1 MSLPE
6 IKYDP
11 GTLKEGYNTYSPST
25 LRHVFDGKKVSHIL
39 PYDAPKKD
47 EEANEAFL
55 KNRNRFSISGVQEK
69 LSIIQDKNK
78 LRLTE
83 EGEQGTHILKP
94 IPIDLKKVADVPANE
109 HLTMQI
115 AEQVFKINTAH
126 NALIFFQSG
135 EPAYITKRF
144 DVKPDKSKWGKEDFA
159 ALAGRTSEN
168 AGDNFKYDYDYL
180 ELGKLIQHY
189 IPAWRIEIEKY
200 FSVVLFN
207 YLFSNG
213 DAHLKNFAILETIN
227 GDHLLSPMYDLLNTR
242 IHVDDPAFGLTG
254 GLLPQ
259 ELRSGMYK
267 RKAIPTGTD
276 FRKFGSL
283 IGVSEKRI
291 DKIIEP
297 FAKTQNAVHE
307 MIANSYLSDSSKKA
321 YAIHYNTRRKHLE

>member
-11 GTLKEGYNTYSPST
+11 GTLKAGFETYSPAT
-25 LRHVFDGKKVSHIL
+25 LRNVFDGKKVSHIL
-39 PYDAPKKD
+39 PYETPKKN
-47 EEANEAFL
+47 EEANEAFI

-69 LSIIQDKNK
+69 LSIILDKNK

-94 IPIDLKKVADVPANE
+94 IPIDSKKVDDVPANE

-115 AEQVFKINTAH
+115 ADQVFNINAAQ

-159 ALAGRTSEN
+159 ALAGRTIEN
-168 AGDNFKYDYDYL
+168 AGDNFKYDYDYVS
-180 ELGKLIQHY
+180 LGKLIQQY
-189 IPAWRIEIEKY
+189 IPAWRVEIEKY
-200 FSVVLFN
+200 FSVVIFN

-213 DAHLKNFAILETIN
+213 DANLKNFAILETLN
-227 GDHLLSPMYDLLNTR
+227 RDYLLSPMYDLLNTK

-254 GLLPQ
+254 GLLPVN
-259 ELRSGMYK
+259 ERSAMYK
-267 RKAIPTGTD
+267 RKGVPTSKD
-276 FRKFGSL
+276 FIRFGHL

-297 FAKTQNAVHE
+297 FAKTQNTVHE
-307 MIANSYLSDSSKKA
+307 LIANSYLSDSSKKA
-321 YAIHYNTRRKHLE
+321 YTIHYNTRRKHLE

>member
-11 GTLKEGYNTYSPST
+11 GTLKAGFETYSPAT
-25 LRHVFDGKKVSHIL
+25 LRNVFDGKKVSHIL
-39 PYDAPKKD
+39 PYETPKKN
-47 EEANEAFL
+47 EEANEAFI

-69 LSIIQDKNK
+69 LSIILDKNK

-94 IPIDLKKVADVPANE
+94 IPIDLKKVDDVPANE

-115 AEQVFKINTAH
+115 ADQVFNINAAQ

-159 ALAGRTSEN
+159 ALAGRTIEN
-168 AGDNFKYDYDYL
+168 AGDNFKYDYDCVS
-180 ELGKLIQHY
+180 LGKLIQQY
-189 IPAWRIEIEKY
+189 IPAWRVEIEKY
-200 FSVVLFN
+200 FSVVIFN

-213 DAHLKNFAILETIN
+213 DANLKNFAILETLN
-227 GDHLLSPMYDLLNTR
+227 RDYLLSPMYDLLNTK

-254 GLLPQ
+254 GLLPVN
-259 ELRSGMYK
+259 ERSAMYK
-267 RKAIPTGTD
+267 RKGVPTSKD
-276 FRKFGSL
+276 FIRFGHL

-297 FAKTQNAVHE
+297 FAKTQNTVHE
-307 MIANSYLSDSSKKA
+307 LIANSYLSDSSKKA
-321 YAIHYNTRRKHLE
+321 YTIHYNTRRKHLE